1 MDFSQ
6 FGEIGPFVGL
16 ALNVAYGLMIFAVA
30 MFASGLV
37 ARRIRQFG
45 DKRTKLDPTLTRF
58 LASFVRYAILVF
70 AGMAVLSR
78 LGIQTTS
85 LAALIGAA
93 GLAIG
98 LALQGTLSHLASG
111 VMLIF
116 FRPFKVGDFVRIAG
130 EAGTVD
136 EISLIS
142 TRLITT
148 DNMVVIVPNGD
159 VYSGVITNLST
170 MPTRRCDIVFPVS
183 YSTDLK
189 HAEEVIW
196 KVVGSDERVLKDP
209 EPFVRVTN
217 LGDYSV
223 DFTVRLWCATA
234 DLWNLRFATIRAV
247 KEAFDAEGVAIPF
260 PTAIR
265 IEKGS

>member
-1 MDFSQ
+1 MDMTQ
-6 FGEIGPFVGL
+6 YAEVGPLVRL
-16 ALNVAYGLMIFAVA
+16 ALNAAYGLIIFAVA
-30 MFASGLV
+30 FVVSGFV
-37 ARRIRQFG
+37 AQRIRRIS
-45 DKRTKLDPTLTRF
+45 DKRSKVDPTLTRF
-58 LASFVRYAILVF
+58 LASFVRYAILAF
-70 AGMAVLSR
+70 AGIAVLSR

-111 VMLIF
+111 VMLVL

-170 MPTRRCDIVFPVS
+170 LPTRRCDIVFPVS

-189 HAEEVIW
+189 RAEAVIW
-196 KVVGSDERVLKDP
+196 SVVNADERVLTEP
-209 EPFVRVTN
+209 APFVKVTN
-217 LGDYSV
+217 LGEYSV
-223 DFTVRLWCATA
+223 DFTVRLWCNTSE
-234 DLWNLRFATIRAV
+234 LWNLRFATIRAI
-247 KEAFDAEGVAIPF
+247 KEAFDANDVTIPF
-260 PTAIR
+260 PTAIE
-265 IEKGS
+265 IQKTG